1 MIVLERVVHKEVR
14 RIVMRFTFNQH
25 INQQI
30 RGIPG
35 RMWSQR
41 LQAWHVPDNEVSIQK
56 IQSLGIPF
64 KWMNNPTQ
72 AVAPSIVRASN
83 RWQISRDTIA
93 PHNLPL
99 LERARE
105 HMILQGKSKSTIRT
119 YYNELSLFLR
129 DMGQADV
136 AQLSIEDVKK
146 YLVSCSEVK
155 KLSENTI
162 HSRMNAMKF
171 LFEQVLKKQ
180 QIIYSIP
187 RPKKPLQLPKL
198 LNEDELGRLF
208 KAVTN
213 KKHQAILFTTYS
225 SGLRVS
231 EVVQLQLSDIDSERM
246 QIHVRCAKGKKDRY
260 VQLSPILLE
269 ILRAYIL
276 SCKERPKKW
285 LFESSYTG
293 GPYPTR
299 TVQMIFSNAKK
310 AAGIAKEVGI
320 HSLRHSFA
328 THLLE
333 KGTDIRYIKDILG
346 HFNIKTTE
354 RYLHVSKKSLVNIVS
369 PLDDLFNKGIIQAS
383 KSK

>member
-14 RIVMRFTFNQH
+14 RIVMRFTFNQY

-119 YYNELSLFLR
+119 YYNELSLFLS

-136 AQLSIEDVKK
+136 AQLSIEDVKR

-285 LFESSYTG
+285 LFESSYL
-293 GPYPTR
+293 
-299 TVQMIFSNAKK
+299 SL
-310 AAGIAKEVGI
+310 I
-320 HSLRHSFA
+320 H
-328 THLLE
+328 
-333 KGTDIRYIKDILG
+333 I
-346 HFNIKTTE
+346 
-354 RYLHVSKKSLVNIVS
+354 
-369 PLDDLFNKGIIQAS
+369 
-383 KSK
+383 